1 MAMSGGGEGGR
12 YHSTAGTIGC
22 PGGTQE
28 GLHKASTA
36 SSALREFR
44 FYPNEMQCYPVGPSP
59 GGS

>member
-1 MAMSGGGEGGR
+1 MAVSGGGGR
-12 YHSTAGTIGC
+12 CLSTSGTIGC

-44 FYPNEMQCYPVGPSP
+44 LYPNGMQCYPVEPSP